1 MKKIVVKIG
10 TNVLINRD
18 KRIVK
23 PIIGELA
30 RQIAYLYERDIITV
44 LVSSGSI
51 IAGKE
56 LLFENTITNKDVREQ
71 VYSTVGQP
79 RLMRYYYTLFA
90 DYGMRCAQI
99 LATRND
105 FKPGDPRNNLLNCFN
120 GLLQQGIIPIA
131 NEDDATSLRE
141 IKISDNDQLASDIAQ
156 LINAEQLLF
165 LSDIDGVYN
174 GAPKASS
181 SQKLDE
187 IKIDQDISPYIKK
200 LDKNKEE
207 RRGGMSTK
215 IKIAKQ
221 TVQAGI
227 PTIIA
232 NGKTKNTII
241 DILEGKPL
249 GTKITP

>member
-1 MKKIVVKIG
+1 
-10 TNVLINRD
+10 
-18 KRIVK
+18 
-23 PIIGELA
+23 
-30 RQIAYLYERDIITV
+30 
-44 LVSSGSI
+44 
-51 IAGKE
+51 
-56 LLFENTITNKDVREQ
+56 
-71 VYSTVGQP
+71 
-79 RLMRYYYTLFA
+79 

-105 FKPGDPRNNLLNCFN
+105 FEPGDPRTNLLNCFN

-156 LINAEQLLF
+156 LIEADQLLF

-174 GAPKASS
+174 GAPKAAS
-181 SQKLDE
+181 SQKLNE

-215 IKIAKQ
+215 IKIAKE
-221 TVQAGI
+221 TVQSGI

-232 NGKTKNTII
+232 NGKTKNII
-241 DILEGKPL
+241 VDILNG
-249 GTKITP
+249 